1 MAKGIEKKMKGDKED
16 TAASGKIEEAK

>member
-1 MAKGIEKKMKGDKED
+1 MAKGIEKKMKGDQED